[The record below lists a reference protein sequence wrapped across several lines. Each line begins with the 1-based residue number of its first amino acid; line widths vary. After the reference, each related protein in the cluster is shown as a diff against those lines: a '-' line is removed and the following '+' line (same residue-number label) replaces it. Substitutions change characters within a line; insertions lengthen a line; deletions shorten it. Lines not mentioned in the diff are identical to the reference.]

1 MSATIY
7 GLLPIKIFIDMGDG
21 ELKQINVTKISL
33 EPDWVYNGS
42 RKTIDCEMVVHGDF
56 ALPNPAYDPNFLPDK
71 PRGKK
76 NAVVETD
83 RDGED
88 KLL

>member
-1 MSATIY
+1 MSANIY
-7 GLLPIKIFIDMGDG
+7 GLLPIKMFIDMGDG

-42 RKTIDCEMVVHGDF
+42 RETVDCEMVVHGDF
-56 ALPNPAYDPNFLPDK
+56 ALPNPAYDPDFLPSK
-71 PRGKK
+71 PKGKK
-76 NAVVETD
+76 VAAAETSQD
-83 RDGED
+83 DED